1 MPHLNR
7 WRLWCA
13 LFALVAAHVAGDAC
27 AHPQDGPHADIRM
40 KIDETGVHAGMMI
53 NLAFIDE
60 MVDFPRE
67 SPDAVAQ
74 VEEGMLRELLT
85 RYFVEQNVVEIDG
98 MPVAPVV
105 QSFEMIRPDVSQL
118 YLFPRSGMRGLLRA
132 RLELDYPA
140 KSMPRTVRFVWT
152 TYPPNVLL
160 DLAEGEERP
169 PMAVEAQLEAEG
181 TFDILHFTREAPE
194 VMWHGSGLTREE
206 RFLDVPD
213 VVSPV
218 ESARLPALSL
228 ATAVSGLIVMLVGV
242 GRMGR
247 REKVNQ
253 PEGEGVARPQG
264 RVGWTGILLASGAVL
279 LAVAPMLRQ
288 VGTVELKA
296 RGQGLPTEAQA
307 KAIFEP
313 LHANIYRAFDYEQ
326 RGEIYDALARSV
338 SGELL
343 ESLYDQ
349 IYTSLVMYEEGGA
362 VSKVSSLRLMRDDV
376 KSIAREGKDE
386 RPVITIEAQWQV
398 DGVVYHE
405 GHSHRRTNEY
415 VAEYQ
420 LARLEEGWR
429 ITANRVLSQERLD
442 PQTGERPRPTI
453 PDGEI

>member
-1 MPHLNR
+1 M
-7 WRLWCA
+7 
-13 LFALVAAHVAGDAC
+13 AAVAGSLAADASG
-27 AHPQDGPHADIRM
+27 HPQDGPHADIRI
-40 KIDETGVHAGMMI
+40 KIDETGVHSGMMI

-60 MVDFPRE
+60 MVSFPRE

-74 VEEGMLRELLT
+74 VEEGILRALLT
-85 RYFVEQNVVEIDG
+85 RSFVEENVVEIDG

-105 QSFEMIRPDVSQL
+105 LSFEMIRPDVGQL

-132 RLELDYPA
+132 RLELEYPA
-140 KSMPRTVRFVWT
+140 KSMPRMVRFVWE

-160 DLAEGEERP
+160 DLADGEERP
-169 PMAVEAQLEAEG
+169 PMAVEAQLDADG
-181 TFDILHFTREAPE
+181 AFDILHFTKDAPE
-194 VMWHGSGLTREE
+194 VMWHGSGLTREQ

-213 VVSPV
+213 VDVSA
-218 ESARLPALSL
+218 ESAKLPVLAL
-228 ATAVSGLIVMLVGV
+228 ATAVGGLVTMLAGV
-242 GRMGR
+242 GRMGQR
-247 REKVNQ
+247 GTRERSGS
-253 PEGEGVARPQG
+253 EGPTRAPSRGN
-264 RVGWTGILLASGAVL
+264 WTAGLLATGAVL

-288 VGTVELKA
+288 VGTIELKA
-296 RGQGLPTEAQA
+296 QAQSLPTDAQA

-313 LHANIYRAFDYEQ
+313 LHANIYRAFDYDE
-326 RGEIYDALARSV
+326 RSSIYDALARSV

-362 VSKVSSLRLMRDDV
+362 VSKVSALRLLRDEV
-376 KSIAREGKDE
+376 KSIDRTGNDG
-386 RPVITIEAQWQV
+386 RPVLTIEAKWQV

-420 LARLEEGWR
+420 VARLDEGWR
-429 ITANRVLSQERLD
+429 ITGNRVLSQERLD
-442 PQTGERPRPTI
+442 PQTGERPRPAI